1 MEAFFDILMLL
12 GSSVCHQIAERSYT
26 FGDYQMPLCAR
37 CLGIH
42 VGFLASAAL
51 LWSGALRQAS
61 GLPRVRDLVLLCAV
75 MSVAVADA
83 LLSYSGI
90 SPSDNL
96 RRSLSG
102 LCLGVALPFI
112 LFPLMNTV
120 LFPGRDPR
128 GLISRPLDW
137 LRPAAAYA
145 VGAAAILAAPSS
157 LALFAAVS
165 AAGIV
170 GLFLTFSCG
179 IMTILSLALERRHIA
194 PRWLALV
201 SLAVAASALLAS
213 ALFHNTFLPD
223 V

>member
-1 MEAFFDILMLL
+1 MEALFDLLMFL

-51 LWSGALRQAS
+51 LWIGPIRYAS
-61 GLPRVRDLVLLCAV
+61 GLPSKRDLVLLCAV
-75 MSVAVADA
+75 MSVAAADA
-83 LLSYSGI
+83 VLSYSGA

-96 RRSLSG
+96 RRTLSG
-102 LCLGVALPFI
+102 LCLGVTLPFI
-112 LFPLMNTV
+112 LFPLINTV
-120 LFPGRDPR
+120 LFPGRNAR
-128 GLISRPLDW
+128 GPISRPLDW
-137 LRPAAAYA
+137 LRPAAAY
-145 VGAAAILAAPSS
+145 VIGASAIIAAPSA

-165 AAGIV
+165 VAGIV

-179 IMTILSLALERRHIA
+179 VMTIMTLALERRHIE
-194 PRWLALV
+194 PRRLALM
-201 SLAVAASALLAS
+201 SLAVAASALMAS
-213 ALFHNTFLPD
+213 ALVHNTFLPD